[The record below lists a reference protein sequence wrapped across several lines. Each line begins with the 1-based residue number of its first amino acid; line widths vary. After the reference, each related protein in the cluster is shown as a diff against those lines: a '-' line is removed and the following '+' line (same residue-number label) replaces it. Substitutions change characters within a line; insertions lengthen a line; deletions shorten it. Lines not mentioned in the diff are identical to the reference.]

1 MSEVN
6 TPAQHNT
13 VADDEIDLMQLVGTL
28 WEHKWLIVAI
38 TTLVTALGVAYALVS
53 TPVYQADALLQVEKK
68 QAGIPLLGGAEDLFM
83 NDSSAQTE
91 IEIAR
96 SRMVLTQAIEQVQA
110 DIQVRPQPR
119 SLKESW
125 FPGLFADDNRLP
137 FAGWSD
143 KEVTLWIEELLVP
156 QWLLDTPLVFTVT
169 GPESFTLSAEGREL
183 VAGTVGEDAANDEL
197 ALSLKVKQLEAP
209 EGFVFTV
216 TKRSLLKAIED
227 ARGGLSISEKGK
239 QTGIL
244 SFQYAGANR
253 ASIATMLDAIATS
266 YFVQNIQR
274 RAEEA
279 EKSLSFLQEQL
290 PEVRE
295 QLSEAE
301 EKLSAHR
308 LKSES
313 VDLSMEA
320 QALLTQIVG
329 IEAKI
334 NDLAIRESEVAALY
348 TREHPTYKTIQRQ
361 RRSLEKEKER
371 LQKEAQNMP
380 ETQQEILRLTRDVE
394 LNQAIYLQLQNRDQE
409 LRILKAGT
417 VGNVRII
424 DAAQVQ
430 PNRIKPKRSLIVLIS
445 GMLGG
450 MLGVGIVLLKAL
462 LNRGIVGPH
471 ELEQEGIA
479 VYASLPKS
487 EETMKQEALWQKAKR
502 RKQSTAHRGI
512 LALTHPAD
520 LTVESLR
527 SLRTSLHFAM
537 MDAGNNV
544 IAFSG
549 PSPGIG
555 KSFVSINLAVV
566 LAQAGQKV
574 LLIDA
579 DLRRGHLHHY
589 LKNEPGDG
597 LSGYLAGKSTFEE
610 IKYTTEVPGLDVITR
625 GEVPPNPSEL
635 LMHERLGALF
645 AQANEEYD
653 VVLVDTPPILAVT
666 DAAIIG
672 QHAGTNLLV
681 ARYGVNTV
689 KEVEQAIMRFD
700 RNNVVIKGTVLN
712 AIEQT
717 ASNAYY
723 YYNYEYKS

>member
-1 MSEVN
+1 LRF
-6 TPAQHNT
+6 TYT
-13 VADDEIDLMQLVGTL
+13 GT
-28 WEHKWLIVAI
+28 
-38 TTLVTALGVAYALVS
+38 
-53 TPVYQADALLQVEKK
+53 
-68 QAGIPLLGGAEDLFM
+68 
-83 NDSSAQTE
+83 
-91 IEIAR
+91 
-96 SRMVLTQAIEQVQA
+96 
-110 DIQVRPQPR
+110 
-119 SLKESW
+119 
-125 FPGLFADDNRLP
+125 NR
-137 FAGWSD
+137 
-143 KEVTLWIEELLVP
+143 E
-156 QWLLDTPLVFTVT
+156 
-169 GPESFTLSAEGREL
+169 
-183 VAGTVGEDAANDEL
+183 
-197 ALSLKVKQLEAP
+197 
-209 EGFVFTV
+209 
-216 TKRSLLKAIED
+216 
-227 ARGGLSISEKGK
+227 
-239 QTGIL
+239 
-244 SFQYAGANR
+244 
-253 ASIATMLDAIATS
+253 SIATILDAIATS

-279 EKSLSFLQEQL
+279 EKSLEFLQEQM
-290 PEVRE
+290 PEIRK
-295 QLSEAE
+295 QLSQAE

-320 QALLTQIVG
+320 QALLTQIVQ

-348 TREHPTYKTIQRQ
+348 TREHPTSKTIQRQ
-361 RRSLEKEKER
+361 RHSLVKEKER
-371 LQKEAQNMP
+371 LQKEVQNMP

-424 DAAQVQ
+424 DNAQVQ

-502 RKQSTAHRGI
+502 RKQSTAHRGM

-555 KSFVSINLAVV
+555 KSFVSI
-566 LAQAGQKV
+566 
-574 LLIDA
+574 
-579 DLRRGHLHHY
+579 
-589 LKNEPGDG
+589 
-597 LSGYLAGKSTFEE
+597 
-610 IKYTTEVPGLDVITR
+610 
-625 GEVPPNPSEL
+625 
-635 LMHERLGALF
+635 
-645 AQANEEYD
+645 
-653 VVLVDTPPILAVT
+653 
-666 DAAIIG
+666 
-672 QHAGTNLLV
+672 
-681 ARYGVNTV
+681 
-689 KEVEQAIMRFD
+689 
-700 RNNVVIKGTVLN
+700 
-712 AIEQT
+712 
-717 ASNAYY
+717 
-723 YYNYEYKS
+723 